1 MRTEA
6 ELKAE
11 RAAID
16 RAVEGKTLGAL
27 LLRNAEEHGS
37 LPAVSWE
44 DGAGAYTTLTWRE
57 YREQAAQAAMGLRAI
72 GVGQGDFVAIMARNR
87 VEHLL
92 ADLAAVHAGATSVS
106 FYNTLAPEQI
116 QFIAAHCEAKVAVL
130 ENREF
135 LQRWEKVLAE
145 LPALER
151 VILLEDGEEF
161 ADYAWVTSWTDLLA
175 TGRGALEA
183 EGGRETFEAMWREV
197 GPEDTATVIYTSGTT
212 GHPKGVVI
220 SHRNVLWTAES
231 LDRSFGFPHS
241 LRTVSYLPFA
251 HIAERLA
258 SHYLGLQKAIHVT
271 FAPDLLQFMSVV
283 EHVRPRAFFGVP
295 RVWEKVQAGISAK
308 LAEEPNANRRRI
320 ALKALDV
327 GRRVARLQ
335 REGKPVPIP
344 LSAQR
349 ALFDRLVY
357 SKIRHAIGLDQC
369 LLAATAAAPI
379 SMDTLEFFA
388 GIGIVLHE
396 IYGMTEDTGPATT
409 NRPGRVR
416 LGTVGEALPGVEVAL
431 ADDGEILVRGGVVTM
446 GYYRDPVRTAETFG
460 ADGWLHTG
468 DIGVLDPDARL
479 RVVDRKKEL
488 IITAGGKNV
497 SPANLESLLKVH
509 PLVGQVCVVGDG
521 RPFVA
526 ALVVVDGEIAPA
538 WARRNG
544 LAFTTVSEF
553 AREPRVVAEVQRAVD
568 DVNTHVSKAEG
579 IKRFTILPTEW
590 TVDSEEL
597 TPTLKLKRR
606 VVHAKY
612 AEEIDAIY
620 AG

>member
-1 MRTEA
+1 
-6 ELKAE
+6 
-11 RAAID
+11 
-16 RAVEGKTLGAL
+16 
-27 LLRNAEEHGS
+27 
-37 LPAVSWE
+37 
-44 DGAGAYTTLTWRE
+44 
-57 YREQAAQAAMGLRAI
+57 
-72 GVGQGDFVAIMARNR
+72 
-87 VEHLL
+87 
-92 ADLAAVHAGATSVS
+92 
-106 FYNTLAPEQI
+106 
-116 QFIAAHCEAKVAVL
+116 
-130 ENREF
+130 
-135 LQRWEKVLAE
+135 
-145 LPALER
+145 
-151 VILLEDGEEF
+151 
-161 ADYAWVTSWTDLLA
+161 
-175 TGRGALEA
+175 
-183 EGGRETFEAMWREV
+183 
-197 GPEDTATVIYTSGTT
+197 
-212 GHPKGVVI
+212 
-220 SHRNVLWTAES
+220 
-231 LDRSFGFPHS
+231 
-241 LRTVSYLPFA
+241 
-251 HIAERLA
+251 
-258 SHYLGLQKAIHVT
+258 
-271 FAPDLLQFMSVV
+271 
-283 EHVRPRAFFGVP
+283 
-295 RVWEKVQAGISAK
+295 VWEKIQAGVTAK

-335 REGKPVPIP
+335 REGKPVPIT

-357 SKIRHAIGLDQC
+357 AKIRHGIGLDQC

-388 GIGIVLHE
+388 GIGVVLHE
-396 IYGMTEDTGPATT
+396 VYGMTEDTGPATT

-446 GYYRDPVRTAETFG
+446 GYYRDPERTAETFG

-468 DIGVLDPDARL
+468 DIGVLDPDGRL

-509 PLVGQVCVVGDG
+509 PLVGQACVVGDG
-521 RPFVA
+521 KPFVA
-526 ALVVVDGEIAPA
+526 ALIVVDGEVAPA

-544 LAFTTVSEF
+544 LAFTTVAEF

-568 DVNTHVSKAEG
+568 DANTHVSQAEA

-612 AEEIDAIY
+612 AQEIESIY
-620 AG
+620 GS